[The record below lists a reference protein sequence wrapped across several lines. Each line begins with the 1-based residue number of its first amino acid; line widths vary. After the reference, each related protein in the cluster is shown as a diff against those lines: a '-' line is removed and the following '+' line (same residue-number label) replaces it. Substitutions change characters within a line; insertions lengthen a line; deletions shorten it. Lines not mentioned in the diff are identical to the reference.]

1 MLGIWAGGYPAL
13 QGAAGEAPT
22 ISLVGQIVGAIV
34 FFLCGFVPG
43 YIVSYILK
51 MFGMLR
57 IPHGAEIAGMDLV
70 KVPAAGYPEWGGDAP
85 VTPAHPAE

>member
-1 MLGIWAGGYPAL
+1 
-13 QGAAGEAPT
+13 
-22 ISLVGQIVGAIV
+22 
-34 FFLCGFVPG
+34 
-43 YIVSYILK
+43 